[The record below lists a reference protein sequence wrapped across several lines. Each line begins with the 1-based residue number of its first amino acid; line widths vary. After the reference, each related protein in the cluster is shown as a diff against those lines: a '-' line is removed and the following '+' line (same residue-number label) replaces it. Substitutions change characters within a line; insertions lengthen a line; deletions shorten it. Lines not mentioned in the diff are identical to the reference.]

1 MGAADHVFTA
11 HEMMA
16 MEHALVLAGQGVR
29 GANPLVGAVI
39 IDDDGAMVATGAHLG
54 AGTDHAEVAALKS
67 AVLQGV
73 DPAGCTMVVTLEPCN
88 HTGRTGPCTEA
99 ILAAGIT
106 RVVYAASDPNPDAA
120 GGARVL
126 AGRGIEVAGGL
137 LADAATELNR
147 RWLAALQDQRPFVT
161 VKVAQSL
168 DAQSAAADG
177 SSQWIT
183 GPHARADGHTIR
195 TRVDAVLVGTGTIL
209 TDDPRLTARALDG
222 SDADRQPLRVAV
234 GLRPIP
240 EEAAMRGNGFVHLQ
254 THDPAAA
261 LTELYRRGVRHV
273 LVEGGPQLV
282 GVFLMADLADE
293 LFAYVAPM
301 LLGAGVPAFQRLG
314 VATLTDAHVWRLDPD
329 GAASVTQLG
338 DDVRLHLKPIAPAP
352 ASMKKGR

>member
-1 MGAADHVFTA
+1 MTNASSISA

-54 AGTDHAEVAALKS
+54 AGTDHAEVAALKD

-99 ILAAGIT
+99 ILAAGIR

-120 GGARVL
+120 GGAGLL
-126 AGRGIEVAGGL
+126 AGRGVEVAGGL

-147 RWLAALQDQRPFVT
+147 RWLAAMQDQRPFVT

-195 TRVDAVLVGTGTIL
+195 TRVDAVLVGTGTVL
-209 TDDPRLTARALDG
+209 SDDPRLTARALDG

-234 GLRPIP
+234 GLRPVP

>member
-1 MGAADHVFTA
+1 MTTGSAGFTA
-11 HEMMA
+11 PEMMA
-16 MEHALVLAGQGVR
+16 MEHALLLAGQGVR
-29 GANPLVGAVI
+29 GANPLVGAVVL
-39 IDDDGAMVATGAHLG
+39 DRDGAMVTTGFHLG

-67 AVLQGV
+67 AALQGV

-99 ILAAGIT
+99 IMEAGIT
-106 RVVYAASDPNPDAA
+106 RVVYAAADPTPDAA
-120 GGARVL
+120 GGAARL
-126 AGRGIEVAGGL
+126 ANHGIDVAGGL
-137 LADAATELNR
+137 LEDAATELNR
-147 RWLAALQDQRPFVT
+147 RWLVAVQARRPFVT

-195 TRVDAVLVGTGTIL
+195 ARVDAVLVGTGTVL
-209 TDDPRLTARALDG
+209 ADNPRLTARALDG
-222 SDADRQPLRVAV
+222 SDASRQPLRVAV
-234 GLRPIP
+234 GLRGIP
-240 EEAAMRGNGFVHLQ
+240 GDAAVRGSGFVHLE
-254 THDPAAA
+254 TRDPLAV
-261 LTELYRRGVRHV
+261 LTELFSRGVRHV

-329 GAASVTQLG
+329 GAAGLTQLG
-338 DDVRLHLKPIAPAP
+338 DDVRLHLKPIAPPPAP
-352 ASMKKGR
+352 ITKGL

>member
-1 MGAADHVFTA
+1 MDLST
-11 HEMMA
+11 EMMA
-16 MEHALVLAGQGVR
+16 MEHALLLAGQGVR
-29 GANPLVGAVI
+29 GANPLVGAVLL
-39 IDDDGAMVATGAHLG
+39 DDDGAMVATGFHLG

-67 AVLQGV
+67 AALQGV
-73 DPAGCTMVVTLEPCN
+73 DTAGCTMVVTLEPCN

-99 ILAAGIT
+99 IVEAGIT
-106 RVVYAASDPNPDAA
+106 RVVYAASDPTPDAA
-120 GGARVL
+120 GGAAWL
-126 AGRGIEVAGGL
+126 TDHGIDVAGGL

-147 RWLAALQDQRPFVT
+147 RWLGAVQARRPFVT

-195 TRVDAVLVGTGTIL
+195 TRVDAVLVGTGTVL
-209 TDDPRLTARALDG
+209 ADNPRLTARALDG

-234 GLRPIP
+234 GLRGIP
-240 EEAAMRGNGFVHLQ
+240 GDAAVRGSGFVHLE
-254 THDPAAA
+254 THDPLAV
-261 LTELYRRGVRHV
+261 LTELYGRGVRHV

-329 GAASVTQLG
+329 GAAALTQIG
-338 DDVRLHLKPIAPAP
+338 DDVRLHLKPIAPPPAP
-352 ASMKKGR
+352 IKKGP

>member
-1 MGAADHVFTA
+1 MTGAGHPFTA

-16 MEHALVLAGQGVR
+16 MEHALLLAGQGVR
-29 GANPLVGAVI
+29 GANPLVGAVLL
-39 IDDDGAMVATGAHLG
+39 DDDGAMVATGTHLG
-54 AGTDHAEVAALKS
+54 AGTDHAEAAALKN
-67 AVLQGV
+67 AALQGA

-99 ILAAGIT
+99 MLAAGIT

-120 GGARVL
+120 GGAALL
-126 AGRGIEVAGGL
+126 ASHGIDVAGGL

-147 RWLAALQDQRPFVT
+147 RWLAAVKAQRPFVT

-195 TRVDAVLVGTGTIL
+195 TRVDAVLVGTGTVL
-209 TDDPRLTARALDG
+209 ADNPRLTARALDG
-222 SDADRQPLRVAV
+222 SDAQRQPLRVAV
-234 GLRPIP
+234 GLRNIP
-240 EEAAMRGNGFVHLQ
+240 EEAAMRGDGFVHLR
-254 THDPAAA
+254 THDPAAV
-261 LTELYRRGVRHV
+261 LDELYRRGVRHV

-293 LFAYVAPM
+293 LFTYVAPM

-314 VATLTDAHVWRLDPD
+314 VATLADAHVWRLDPD
-329 GAASVTQLG
+329 GAAAVTQLG
-338 DDVRLHLKPIAPAP
+338 DDVRLHFKPIAPIPAP
-352 ASMKKGR
+352 FEKGP